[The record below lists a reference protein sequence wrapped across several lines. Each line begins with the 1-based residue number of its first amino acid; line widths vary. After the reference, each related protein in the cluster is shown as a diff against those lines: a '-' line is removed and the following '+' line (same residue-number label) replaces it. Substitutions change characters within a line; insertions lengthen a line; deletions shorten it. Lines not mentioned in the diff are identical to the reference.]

1 MTRPKNPI
9 DRPFEQSKQAA
20 EQLVRDGHVII
31 QKWTCIGCGARLCG
45 APQKWTDNGRCDE
58 VDGKMGCGAVTDL
71 RDRGCGYALI
81 TMASV
86 EARAKFLKAFAPAPE
101 GPQ

>member
-9 DRPFEQSKQAA
+9 DRPFDQAQSVANDYVLA
-20 EQLVRDGHVII
+20 GHIVL
-31 QKWTCIGCGARLCG
+31 QKWTCVGCGARLVG
-45 APQKWTDNGRCDE
+45 GPNKWTDNGRCDE

-71 RDRGCGYALI
+71 RDRGCGFALVMC
-81 TMASV
+81 TSPA
-86 EARAKFLKAFAPAPE
+86 ARDKLLKAHESE